1 MEKGLPKLWER
12 SMYSD
17 RPLGC
22 EYHGAD
28 PRCVSGTQIIQN
40 WTLKVA
46 ISMSMEVLILYS
58 LLQT

>member
-1 MEKGLPKLWER
+1 
-12 SMYSD
+12 MYSD
-17 RPLGC
+17 RPLGG
-22 EYHGAD
+22 EYHEAD